1 MIEQTLREVATMKYR
16 LELWAG
22 GGFLV
27 AACWALYAFA
37 TQPPAM
43 TTADPLLTLVQI
55 TCPIAFASMHFH
67 FGVSLYWSLIA
78 NAATYA
84 LIGLAVETLRRRFL
98 MRKVT

>member
-1 MIEQTLREVATMKYR
+1 MALKSAGAVIMKYKIG
-16 LELWAG
+16 LWAC

-43 TTADPLLTLVQI
+43 TSFDPLLTLVQI
-55 TCPIAFASMHFH
+55 TCPIAFASIHFH
-67 FGVSLYWSLIA
+67 FAVSLYWCLVA

-84 LIGLAVETLRRRFL
+84 LIGLAVEVLRRKL
-98 MRKVT
+98 HVHQAL